1 MNVVRSWECK
11 WNRSHSLRTSTLWD
25 WPTSWSC
32 CFPSYGCERRISQ
45 SNIFDEPGGDK
56 GKGVPGEAV
65 TSVALLLTPAAPL
78 LPPCCTCG
86 RFAVS
91 SFLGVLPP
99 AFRGDDELATAD
111 CCVDRAIMDCSLTVA
126 TVSPV
131 DNLRCPRSLAGFNG
145 DRA

>member
-1 MNVVRSWECK
+1 MSVVRSWKASGTGAILYVRLLFGTGRRAGPVVFLAMAARHKEV
-11 WNRSHSLRTSTLWD
+11 SLISLTSQEGIW
-25 WPTSWSC
+25 
-32 CFPSYGCERRISQ
+32 GQ
-45 SNIFDEPGGDK
+45 
-56 GKGVPGEAV
+56 GVPGEAV

-111 CCVDRAIMDCSLTVA
+111 CCVERAIMDCSLTC
-126 TVSPV
+126 
-131 DNLRCPRSLAGFNG
+131 LFC
-145 DRA
+145 